1 MQDHPC
7 GGMDLADTLKAEA
20 GEVEVLAT
28 ASGQKEATRSWWAS
42 KARRCESVELFRCK
56 QITMWLAF
64 KLLERESVAD
74 RAWGPVR
81 AIAYN
86 PQLSAVVLTAVYVVY
101 LVMWLAWAP
110 VALLS
115 EGCAWLLALLAVR
128 RVSACV
134 ARFATF
140 PGSFRNVQLDL
151 EREYGNRLA
160 QRLETAA
167 RYLEIWWIDTHPRAC
182 VDIDIDTFARHV
194 EEASMMRQNL
204 RSLLESMALV
214 ASAPSA
220 GDAGGDLGAIDWKEL
235 SAEAADAFAAI
246 KAALEQALTAC
257 VGLEQLTAR
266 LLACDTS
273 NFARARREAV
283 DTQVGGGA
291 AAYEVATACRE
302 LVRCAGL
309 VLPQHR
315 AAAAAAMA
323 SVPNQRGGD
332 AAPPARGP
340 LAEAASSVRSA
351 LRAPCPKPLD
361 SAFGLTLLRA
371 ELTRSFGATQFWVE
385 SARDGTKIDCCVIPP
400 RFERTSAAGSSLS
413 ALPKPVPTVLFCA
426 PNAVLYESFGMSPRE
441 GYSWVATYA
450 RNLGLQVV
458 VWNLRGYGRTKGL
471 PSPADNGADGVAIVD
486 YLRAVCGV
494 PALLVHGE
502 SIGGMVATHIAH
514 HYCNEP
520 NPSHSPPIVR
530 ALVADRTFSNLAIE
544 AQYLTGIRSSSTAL
558 WLATMWRARDT
569 DSLGK
574 FIAAACPKLIASDAC
589 DHMIPDQASLK
600 AGVAMLSELGDAA
613 PRRCDLDRTLA
624 ISDAMGQPPGPPIYR
639 ADLLPQPEAGD
650 DFSWRL
656 TDAAIAHFVACARH
670 VANAA
675 RSSSAS
681 VDACGDEREDE
692 DAAANGSTARK
703 AVSLTF
709 FSAGGAATRRRQRHC
724 RSSSRRTL
732 YAPNNKP
739 GSTTWSPTRQ
749 IGEEDDGDEEAP
761 PSRSSSRSLSRDENS
776 SPQTPEAIAW
786 HILQSVDGGCGQAL
800 GRALEADLG
809 AARAWVCSYATWPNG
824 APNKLIDGVLDTWGL
839 DSEDEVLADDHE
851 STVVVQTPVQGEKQL
866 AMDVPDA
873 AAALDDLLDQ
883 EAQRCAH
890 TGARPV
896 LDSLK
901 FVSSFLHA
909 LSARAIRNARCGDRS
924 TRLGS
929 LLVLGCGHNAPYS
942 LKEREAFVAWLRV
955 KFLDHAFV
963 AKNEASFESPH
974 LTPPSEPVNKAQRQP
989 DAPAQ

>member
-1 MQDHPC
+1 
-7 GGMDLADTLKAEA
+7 MDIADTFKAEA
-20 GEVEVLAT
+20 LEVQVLPTAT
-28 ASGQKEATRSWWAS
+28 GQKETARSWWAS
-42 KARRCESVELFRCK
+42 KVGRCDPLEPFRCK
-56 QITMWLAF
+56 QTTMWLAI

-86 PQLSAVVLTAVYVVY
+86 PQLSAVVLTVIYLVY
-101 LVMWLAWAP
+101 LVLWMAWAP
-110 VALLS
+110 VARLS

-194 EEASMMRQNL
+194 EEASVMRQNL

-214 ASAPSA
+214 SSGPLA
-220 GDAGGDLGAIDWKEL
+220 GDAAGDLGTIEWNEL

-246 KAALEQALTAC
+246 KAALEHALAAC
-257 VGLEQLTAR
+257 TGLEQLTAR
-266 LLACDTS
+266 LLACDTT

-283 DTQVGGGA
+283 ETQVGGGA

-323 SVPNQRGGD
+323 SMPNQRAGD
-332 AAPPARGP
+332 VAPPTRGP
-340 LAEAASSVRSA
+340 LAEAASAVRSV

-385 SARDGTKIDCCVIPP
+385 NARDGTKIDCCFIPP
-400 RFERTSAAGSSLS
+400 RFERQSSDSSLS
-413 ALPKPVPTVLFCA
+413 VLPKPVPTVLFCA

-486 YLRAVCGV
+486 YLRSVCGV

-502 SIGGMVATHIAH
+502 SIGGMVATNIAH

-520 NPSHSPPIVR
+520 NPEHSPPVVR

-544 AQYLTGIRSSSTAL
+544 AQYLTGIRASATAL

-600 AGVAMLSELGDAA
+600 AGVAMLSELGDGA
-613 PRRCDLDRTLA
+613 PRRRDLDRKLA
-624 ISDAMGQPPGPPIYR
+624 ISDALGQPPGPPIYR

-650 DFSWRL
+650 DLSWRL

-675 RSSSAS
+675 RSSSS
-681 VDACGDEREDE
+681 PSDACGDEREDE
-692 DAAANGSTARK
+692 DVAANGSTARK
-703 AVSLTF
+703 AVGLTF
-709 FSAGGAATRRRQRHC
+709 FSAGGAATRRRQRHS
-724 RSSSRRTL
+724 RGSSRRSLHAT
-732 YAPNNKP
+732 NHKRR
-739 GSTTWSPTRQ
+739 SMTWSPTRQ
-749 IGEEDDGDEEAP
+749 SGEEDDGDEEVP
-761 PSRSSSRSLSRDENS
+761 PARSPSRSLSREESS

-809 AARAWVCSYATWPNG
+809 AVRAWVCSYATWPNG
-824 APNKLIDGVLDTWGL
+824 APNKLIDGVLDTWCL
-839 DSEDEVLADDHE
+839 DSEDEVLADDQE
-851 STVVVQTPVQGEKQL
+851 STAAQISVQSEKQL

-873 AAALDDLLDQ
+873 AAALDELLDQ

-909 LSARAIRNARCGDRS
+909 LSARANRNARCGDRS

-942 LKEREAFVAWLRV
+942 LKEREAFLAWLKV
-955 KFLDHAFV
+955 NFLDHAVV
-963 AKNEASFESPH
+963 AKSGTFSESPH
-974 LTPPSEPVNKAQRQP
+974 LAPPPELVDKAQRQP
-989 DAPAQ
+989 DMPAS